1 MSECIYCKKNHSNNL
16 SLELFSSSK
25 ITCILDVTSN
35 TERWFLQI
43 NEDVYIPI
51 THCPVCGRSLYE
63 ENELIVLKCKMKY
76 EDIEEIVGIFENK
89 NIESAKNK
97 YMAKMPEINISS
109 FNFIT
114 ESFILN
120 KVY

>member
-1 MSECIYCKKNHSNNL
+1 MLECNYCKKNNPNNL

-89 NIESAKNK
+89 NIAKNNCLK
-97 YMAKMPEINISS
+97 TYSS
-109 FNFIT
+109 VV
-114 ESFILN
+114 EQM
-120 KVY
+120 Y